1 MTREKVPSRIQNTI
15 PSEFQIENQTIAL
28 EAILRKKVAI
38 EF

>member
-1 MTREKVPSRIQNTI
+1 MTREKVPSRIQNL
-15 PSEFQIENQTIAL
+15 SEFQIENQTTVL